1 MTAAARSTI
10 RLRRSAPLPV
20 AGVVR
25 IAVLLLPAALL
36 PFGAVLA
43 QPAPMIKPAVEQ
55 PLVTNDGW
63 RIACTYWEAP
73 GGKESP
79 AVILLHSRDGNQLV
93 WKNGLAERLQREGYA
108 VLSVDL
114 RKHGESKKAGGVVAD
129 AGPGSKIKTKGPKKV
144 ANAAAADLKKDDYE
158 KMVSEDLAAVKKFL
172 YDEHQAQR
180 LNMRKTAIVAADM
193 TCPLAGDFAWKDWLR
208 TPHNDAP
215 TLEASTPRGQDV
227 RALVFLS
234 PDVSAANLRTGAS
247 VLQLRNP
254 VWGVSFLV
262 CNGSKDALDKGTAE
276 EIFKQVSGPAANE
289 SRTYHKTYDT
299 KFRGTDLLGKKLQV
313 EEHVLAFL
321 EKHLKQLP
329 DTWQNRKSRL

>member
-1 MTAAARSTI
+1 
-10 RLRRSAPLPV
+10 
-20 AGVVR
+20 
-25 IAVLLLPAALL
+25 
-36 PFGAVLA
+36 
-43 QPAPMIKPAVEQ
+43 
-55 PLVTNDGW
+55 
-63 RIACTYWEAP
+63 
-73 GGKESP
+73 
-79 AVILLHSRDGNQLV
+79 VILLHSRDGNQLV

-108 VLSVDL
+108 VLAVDL
-114 RKHGESKKAGGVVAD
+114 RKHGESKKAGGVAVEI
-129 AGPGSKIKTKGPKKV
+129 GQGTKTKTKGPKKV
-144 ANAAAADLKKDDYE
+144 AEAAAADLKKDDYE
-158 KMVSEDLAAVKKFL
+158 KMVSEDLAAVKRFL

-193 TCPLAGDFAWKDWLR
+193 TCPLAGDFAWKDWIK

-227 RALVFLS
+227 RALVLLS

-247 VLQLRNP
+247 MLQLRNP
-254 VWGVSFLV
+254 VWQVAFLV

-276 EIFKQVSGPAANE
+276 DVYKQVSGIAQNE

-313 EEHVLAFL
+313 EEHILAFL